1 MSGGMI
7 AGMLGLSAFAANGGG
22 KPRVVIIGGG
32 FAGLNAARALKGAP
46 VDITLI
52 DRRNHH
58 LFQPLLYQV
67 ATASLS
73 PSDIAVPIRELLK
86 GQKNAKVL
94 LDEAESV
101 DLAAKTVSLK
111 TRGALAY
118 DYLVL
123 AAGASHSYFG
133 KDEWAEF
140 APGMK
145 TIEDAVEIR
154 DKVIL
159 AFERAEE
166 AGTPEERKALTTFII
181 VGGGPTGVELA
192 GGLMEIA
199 RGGLAGEFRSNDPS
213 DARVLL
219 IEALPRILPMFP
231 EELSQSAKEQLESLG
246 VEVVNDKMVTL
257 IEEGTVHLGEETIE
271 AGTIIWS
278 AGVAANPIGRTLGVP
293 VGRGGHVSIT
303 ESLNLADNPDVFVI
317 GDMASLMQEN
327 GRPLPG
333 IAPVAMQ
340 QGTWAGKNIARVV
353 SGEATLPFAYK
364 DQGSMATIGKNKAI
378 AQIGDRQFTGFSA
391 WMMWNAVHVGKMAGL
406 RNRISVAWR
415 WLTTYFTGRKP
426 AAIIEADDI
435 H

>member
-1 MSGGMI
+1 MTAGLI
-7 AGMLGLSAFAANGGG
+7 AGITGLKAFAANGGR

-32 FAGLNAARALKGAP
+32 FAGLNAAKALRKSP
-46 VDITLI
+46 VEITLI

-67 ATASLS
+67 ATGSLA

-86 GQKNAKVL
+86 SQKNVKVL
-94 LDEAESV
+94 LDEAVSI
-101 DLAAKTVSLK
+101 DLAAKTVELK
-111 TRGALAY
+111 TRGSLGY

-145 TIEDAVEIR
+145 TVEDALAIR
-154 DKVIL
+154 EKVLL
-159 AFERAEE
+159 AFERSEE
-166 AGTPEERKALTTFII
+166 AGTPEERRALKTFII

-192 GGLMEIA
+192 GGLMEVA
-199 RGGLAGEFRSNDPS
+199 RESLAGEFRTSDPS
-213 DARVLL
+213 EARVLL

-231 EELSQSAKEQLESLG
+231 EELSQSARSQLEAMG
-246 VEVVNDKMVTL
+246 VEVINNKMVTL
-257 IEEGTVHLGEETIE
+257 IEEGVVHLGEETIK

-303 ESLNLADNPDVFVI
+303 ETLNLAENPEVFVI
-317 GDMASLMQEN
+317 GDMSSLMQAD

-340 QGTWAGKNIARVV
+340 QGDWAGKNIARVV
-353 SGEATLPFAYK
+353 TGEAPLPFAYK
-364 DQGSMATIGKNKAI
+364 NQGSMATIGKNKAI

-391 WMMWNAVHVGKMAGL
+391 WMMWNAVHVGKMAGF
-406 RNRISVAWR
+406 RNRIAVAYR
-415 WLTTYFTGRKP
+415 WLTTYLTGRRP
-426 AAIIEADDI
+426 SALIEADDI

>member
-1 MSGGMI
+1 MSGGLI
-7 AGMLGLSAFAANGGG
+7 SGLMAMTANGGR
-22 KPRVVIIGGG
+22 KPKVVIIGGG
-32 FAGLNAARALKGAP
+32 FAGLNAAKALKKAP
-46 VDITLI
+46 VEITLI

-67 ATASLS
+67 ATASLA

-94 LDEAESV
+94 MDDATSV
-101 DLAAKTVSLK
+101 DLEGKRVQLK
-111 TRGALAY
+111 ARGSISY

-133 KDEWAEF
+133 KDEWAQF

-145 TIEDAVEIR
+145 TIEDAIEIR

-159 AFERAEE
+159 AFEKAEE
-166 AGTPEERKALTTFII
+166 AGTAEERKALKTFAI

-199 RGGLAGEFRSNDPS
+199 RTGLAGEFRTNDPS

-231 EELSQSAKEQLESLG
+231 EELSQSAKEQLQDMG
-246 VEVVNDKMVTL
+246 VEVMNNKMVTL
-257 IEEGTVHLGEETIE
+257 IEDGVVHLGEETIK

-278 AGVAANPIGRTLGVP
+278 AGVAANPIGRTLGVE

-303 ESLNLADNPDVFVI
+303 ESLNLANNPEVFVV
-317 GDMASLMQEN
+317 GDMSSLMQPS

-340 QGTWAGKNIARVV
+340 QGTWAGNNIARVV
-353 SGEATLPFAYK
+353 AGEAALPFAYK
-364 DQGSMATIGKNKAI
+364 DQGSMATIGKNRAI
-378 AQIGDRQFTGFSA
+378 AQIGDRQFTGFIA
-391 WMMWNAVHVGKMAGL
+391 WMMWNAVHVGKMSGL
-406 RNRISVAWR
+406 RNRITVAWR
-415 WLTTYFTGRKP
+415 WLTTYITGRRP
-426 AAIIEADDI
+426 AALIEADDVV
-435 H
+435 

>member
-1 MSGGMI
+1 MTGGLISGLTGLKTFATSGGR
-7 AGMLGLSAFAANGGG
+7 

-32 FAGLNAARALKGAP
+32 FAGLNAARALKKSP
-46 VDITLI
+46 VEITLI

-86 GQKNAKVL
+86 GQKNVKVL
-94 LDEAESV
+94 LDEATGV
-101 DLAAKTVSLK
+101 DLAARTVALK
-111 TRGALAY
+111 NRGSISY

-145 TIEDAVEIR
+145 TIEDAIEIR
-154 DKVIL
+154 NKVIL

-166 AGTPEERKALTTFII
+166 AGTAEERKALKTFVI

-199 RGGLAGEFRSNDPS
+199 RTGLAGEFRSSDPG
-213 DARVLL
+213 DARVIL

-231 EELSQSAKEQLESLG
+231 EPLSQSAKEQLESLG
-246 VEVVNDKMVTL
+246 VEVMNNKMVTL
-257 IEEGTVHLGEETIE
+257 IEEGVVHLGEETIK

-293 VGRGGHVSIT
+293 VGRGGHVSIA
-303 ESLNLADNPDVFVI
+303 EGLNLADNPEVFVV
-317 GDMASLMQEN
+317 GDMSSLMQAD

-353 SGEATLPFAYK
+353 AGEAVLPFVYK
-364 DQGSMATIGKNKAI
+364 NQGSMATIGKNKAI

-391 WMMWNAVHVGKMAGL
+391 WMMWNAVHVGKMSGV
-406 RNRISVAWR
+406 RNQISVAWR
-415 WLTTYFTGRKP
+415 WLTTYVSGRRP
-426 AAIIEADDI
+426 AALIEADDI

>member
-1 MSGGMI
+1 
-7 AGMLGLSAFAANGGG
+7 
-22 KPRVVIIGGG
+22 
-32 FAGLNAARALKGAP
+32 
-46 VDITLI
+46 
-52 DRRNHH
+52 
-58 LFQPLLYQV
+58 LLYQV
-67 ATASLS
+67 ATASLA

-94 LDEAESV
+94 MDEATSV
-101 DLAAKTVSLK
+101 DLEGKRVQLK
-111 TRGALAY
+111 ARGSISY

-133 KDEWAEF
+133 KDEWAQF

-145 TIEDAVEIR
+145 TIEDAIEIR

-159 AFERAEE
+159 AFEKAEE
-166 AGTPEERKALTTFII
+166 AGTAEERKALKTFAI

-199 RGGLAGEFRSNDPS
+199 RTGLAGEFRTNDPS

-231 EELSQSAKEQLESLG
+231 EELSQSAKEQLQDMG
-246 VEVVNDKMVTL
+246 VEVMNNKMVTL
-257 IEEGTVHLGEETIE
+257 IEDGVVHLGEETIK

-278 AGVAANPIGRTLGVP
+278 AGVAANPIGRTLGVE

-303 ESLNLADNPDVFVI
+303 ESLNLANNPEVFVV
-317 GDMASLMQEN
+317 GDMSSLMQPS

-340 QGTWAGKNIARVV
+340 QGTWAGNNIARVV
-353 SGEATLPFAYK
+353 AGEAALPFAYK
-364 DQGSMATIGKNKAI
+364 DQGSMATIGKNRAI
-378 AQIGDRQFTGFSA
+378 AQIGDRQFTGFIA
-391 WMMWNAVHVGKMAGL
+391 WMMWNAVHVGKMSGL
-406 RNRISVAWR
+406 RNRITVAWR
-415 WLTTYFTGRKP
+415 WLTTYITGRRP
-426 AAIIEADDI
+426 AALIEADDVV
-435 H
+435 

>member
-1 MSGGMI
+1 MTGGVI
-7 AGMLGLSAFAANGGG
+7 ARMTGLSAFATNGG
-22 KPRVVIIGGG
+22 KTPRVVIIGGG
-32 FAGLNAARALKGAP
+32 FAGLNAAKALKNAP
-46 VDITLI
+46 VEITLI

-94 LDEAESV
+94 LDEAVSV
-101 DLAAKTVSLK
+101 DLEGRTVELK
-111 TRGALAY
+111 TRGTLPY

-145 TIEDAVEIR
+145 TVEDALEIR

-159 AFERAEE
+159 AFEKSED
-166 AGTPEERKALTTFII
+166 AGTPEERAALRTFAI

-199 RGGLAGEFRSNDPS
+199 RSGLAGEFRSSDPA

-231 EELSQSAKEQLESLG
+231 EELSQSAKEQLEDIG
-246 VEVVNDKMVTL
+246 VEVINNKMVTL
-257 IEEGTVHLGEETIE
+257 IEEGTVHLGEETIN

-303 ESLNLADNPDVFVI
+303 ETLNLDANPEVFVV
-317 GDMASLMQEN
+317 GDMSSLMQAD

-333 IAPVAMQ
+333 IAPVALQ

-353 SGEATLPFAYK
+353 AGEAALPFVYK
-364 DQGSMATIGKNKAI
+364 NQGSMATIGKNKAI
-378 AQIGDRQFTGFSA
+378 AQIGDRQYSGFTA

-415 WLTTYFTGRKP
+415 WLTTYITGRRP
-426 AAIIEADDI
+426 AAIIEADDLG
-435 H
+435 

>member
-1 MSGGMI
+1 
-7 AGMLGLSAFAANGGG
+7 
-22 KPRVVIIGGG
+22 VIIGGG
-32 FAGLNAARALKGAP
+32 FAGLNAAKALKKAP
-46 VDITLI
+46 VEITLI

-67 ATASLS
+67 ATASLA

-94 LDEAESV
+94 MDEATSV
-101 DLAAKTVSLK
+101 DLEGKRVQLK
-111 TRGALAY
+111 ARGSISY

-133 KDEWAEF
+133 KDEWAQF

-145 TIEDAVEIR
+145 TIEDAIEIR

-159 AFERAEE
+159 AFEKAEE
-166 AGTPEERKALTTFII
+166 AGTAEERKALKTFAI

-199 RGGLAGEFRSNDPS
+199 RTGLAGEFRTNDPS

-231 EELSQSAKEQLESLG
+231 EELSQSAKEQLQDMG
-246 VEVVNDKMVTL
+246 VEVMNNKMVTL
-257 IEEGTVHLGEETIE
+257 IEDGVVHLGEETIK

-278 AGVAANPIGRTLGVP
+278 AGVAANPIGRTLGVE

-303 ESLNLADNPDVFVI
+303 ESLNLANNPEVFVV
-317 GDMASLMQEN
+317 GDMSSLMQPS

-340 QGTWAGKNIARVV
+340 QGTWAGNNIARVV
-353 SGEATLPFAYK
+353 AGEAALPFAYK
-364 DQGSMATIGKNKAI
+364 DQGSMATIGKNRAI
-378 AQIGDRQFTGFSA
+378 AQIGDRQFTGFIA
-391 WMMWNAVHVGKMAGL
+391 WMMWNAVHVGKMSGL
-406 RNRISVAWR
+406 RNRITVAWR
-415 WLTTYFTGRKP
+415 WLTTYITGRRP
-426 AAIIEADDI
+426 AALIEADDVV
-435 H
+435 

>member
-1 MSGGMI
+1 MISGLM
-7 AGMLGLSAFAANGGG
+7 AMATNGGR
-22 KPRVVIIGGG
+22 KPKVVIIGGG
-32 FAGLNAARALKGAP
+32 FAGLNAAKALKSAP
-46 VDITLI
+46 VEITLI

-67 ATASLS
+67 ATASLA

-94 LDEAESV
+94 LDEATSV
-101 DLAAKTVSLK
+101 DLDAKTVHLK
-111 TRGALAY
+111 ARGSINY

-145 TIEDAVEIR
+145 TIEDAIEIR

-159 AFERAEE
+159 AFEKAEE
-166 AGTPEERKALTTFII
+166 AGTPEERKALKTFAI

-199 RGGLAGEFRSNDPS
+199 RTSLAGQYRSSDPG

-231 EELSQSAKEQLESLG
+231 EELSQSAKQQLEELG
-246 VEVVNDKMVTL
+246 VEVINNKMVTL
-257 IEEGTVHLGEETIE
+257 IEDGVVHLGEETIK

-278 AGVAANPIGRTLGVP
+278 AGVAANPLGRTLGLE

-303 ESLNLADNPDVFVI
+303 ETLNLASNPNVFVI
-317 GDMASLMQEN
+317 GDMSSLMQPS

-340 QGTWAGKNIARVV
+340 QGTWAGKNIARLVA
-353 SGEATLPFAYK
+353 GEAALPFAYK
-364 DQGSMATIGKNKAI
+364 DQGSMATIGKNRAI
-378 AQIGDRQFTGFSA
+378 AQIGDRQLSGFPA
-391 WMMWNAVHVGKMAGL
+391 WMLWNAVHVGKMSGF
-406 RNRISVAWR
+406 RNRIAVAWR
-415 WLTTYFTGRKP
+415 WLTTYLTGRRP
-426 AAIIEADDI
+426 AALIEADDVV
-435 H
+435 